1 LAHLTGLSPG
11 PRAPEKL
18 EGNPEMKK
26 YFLATLTVALV
37 IVAGAVTSFA
47 QTGELRGHVWMQQT
61 DGTKVPLAEAQID
74 VFRLDLKAEYKTKTN
89 KKGEFVFA
97 GLPYVGNYAVAASH
111 PTAGPNFVN
120 FKVGRGDSCEIVLQ
134 PGNGKR
140 LTLDE
145 IKTYNASTPAAAGP
159 AANSGGGESAADKA
173 KREEL
178 IRKNKEI
185 EEGNRKIE
193 AANVVLQRTFKAG
206 NDALIAAQTA
216 SKANNTEEAV
226 KNYSTAVT
234 QYEEGLTADPE
245 QPVLLTQK
253 AIALKGRGVEKYNA
267 TVRKPPADEA
277 AKNAALD
284 SAKADFKAAAETSN
298 QAVEMT
304 KKQTPPTDP
313 AALKQF
319 SQNKY
324 AAFVANAEAMRL
336 FVTKVDQ
343 SKADA
348 GFAAFKEYIELETD
362 PAKKAKAQLDAA
374 QMLFDAG
381 SADKALTEFQAIL
394 ATSPDSPEANLGAGL
409 ALYSS
414 GDKAKYQEA
423 ANYLQHFVDIAPDG
437 QVKTEAKA
445 ILAELKNTE
454 KVEPVKTPA
463 RRGRRP

>member
-1 LAHLTGLSPG
+1 
-11 PRAPEKL
+11 
-18 EGNPEMKK
+18 MKK
-26 YFLATLTVALV
+26 HFLATLTVALV
-37 IVAGAVTSFA
+37 IIAGAVTSFA

-74 VFRLDLKAEYKTKTN
+74 VFRTDLKAEYKTKTN

-97 GLPYVGNYAVAASH
+97 GLPYVGTYTVAASH
-111 PTAGPNFVN
+111 PTAGPNFVPGY
-120 FKVGRGDSCEIVLQ
+120 KVGRGDTCELVLS

-145 IKTYNASTPAAAGP
+145 IKAASATSAAASAP
-159 AANSGGGESAADKA
+159 ANSGGSESAADKA

-193 AANVVLQRTFKAG
+193 AANAVLQRTFKAG

-216 SKANNTEEAV
+216 SKANNTDEAV
-226 KNYSTAVT
+226 KNYSTAVA
-234 QYEEGLTADPE
+234 QYEEGLAADPE
-245 QPVLLTQK
+245 QPVLMTQK

-267 TVRKPPADEA
+267 TIRKPPADEA

-284 SAKADFKAAAETSN
+284 AAKADFKAAAEASN
-298 QAVEMT
+298 QAVELS

-319 SQNKY
+319 TQNKY

-343 SKADA
+343 SKAEA
-348 GFAAFKEYIELETD
+348 GFTAFKEYIELETD

-381 SADKALTEFQAIL
+381 ASDKALTEFQAIL

-454 KVEPVKTPA
+454 KVEPVKTPP